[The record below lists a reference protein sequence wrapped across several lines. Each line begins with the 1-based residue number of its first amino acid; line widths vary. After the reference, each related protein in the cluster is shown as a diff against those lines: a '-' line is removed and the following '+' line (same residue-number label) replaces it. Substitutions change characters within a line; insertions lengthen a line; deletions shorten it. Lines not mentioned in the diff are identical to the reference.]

1 MSNCVR
7 RIVLG
12 AALLA
17 GVAMAASA
25 QTMTAPGEN
34 PGPQIATLPPS
45 EAAPAN
51 NAITLPEVAV
61 LAPRTYP
68 QPYANGGGPRVS
80 SYSIPRSEHYQAS
93 PDYRTNTALHPYS
106 NGLGPRASSQGT
118 VRAEHYQVPPG
129 YDQNDAMHPYTS
141 GHGPCPQGGAG
152 KVVCTD
158 MIPSSRHNR

>member
-1 MSNCVR
+1 MSNCIR

-17 GVAMAASA
+17 GIAMAANA
-25 QTMTAPGEN
+25 QTVTAAGEN
-34 PGPQIATLPPS
+34 PGRQIAALPPP
-45 EAAPAN
+45 EAAAPAN
-51 NAITLPEVAV
+51 NIALPEVMV

-80 SYSIPRSEHYQAS
+80 SYSIPRSEHYQTS
-93 PDYRTNTALHPYS
+93 PDYATDPALHPYS
-106 NGLGPRASSQGT
+106 SGLGPRASSQGT
-118 VRAEHYQVPPG
+118 VRAEHYQVPPD
-129 YDQNDAMHPYTS
+129 YDQNVAMHPYTS

-158 MIPSSRHNR
+158 MIPSSHHNR